1 MPKVVAPIAEV
12 GPAEVG
18 ISSFPLA
25 VLNHLF
31 PRHLT
36 LQRRE
41 QVLGRFVVAPDV
53 EARDAEVVDRAREGR
68 AEVERF
74 AVRLDGVFRMA
85 RVGQGRA
92 ESVPEEEVL
101 IAVRAGERNV
111 SFCRSD

>member
-18 ISSFPLA
+18 ISSFALA
-25 VLNHLF
+25 VLHHLL

-41 QVLGRFVVAPDV
+41 QVFGRFVVAPDI
-53 EARDAEVVDRAREGR
+53 EARDAEVVDRASERR

-74 AVRLDGVFRMA
+74 PVRLDGVFRM
-85 RVGQGRA
+85 
-92 ESVPEEEVL
+92 S
-101 IAVRAGERNV
+101 
-111 SFCRSD
+111 